1 MQLEYWGTAEEE
13 VVLTSGL
20 IDLQMNGGGGAQF
33 NHDISFDSLETM
45 YQVCLKHGTSGFLP
59 TLITSIFEDA

>member
-1 MQLEYWGTAEEE
+1 M
-13 VVLTSGL
+13 LTSGL

>member
-1 MQLEYWGTAEEE
+1 MKVEYWGTEDEEA
-13 VVLTSGL
+13 LITSGL